1 MAPGDADAD
10 EVGDGGAHGALELE
24 AEELRVA
31 LEHARHVAGLDVH
44 PLEVLDDGREVD
56 DDAGVEHLRVA
67 AEQVR
72 ELVAADADLAE
83 VVEDGDH
90 VLADVAAEGE
100 RVGGE
105 VVEAEAE
112 GAKELRRAPALFCVF
127 TKKNPNGLVF
137 ILGTIRW
144 RSKPS
149 WRPLT

>member
-1 MAPGDADAD
+1 MRRNYLSKFKLSVVRRTPCVCWWP
-10 EVGDGGAHGALELE
+10 EWH
-24 AEELRVA
+24 
-31 LEHARHVAGLDVH
+31 
-44 PLEVLDDGREVD
+44 D

-90 VLADVAAEGE
+90 VLADAAAEGE

-112 GAKELRRAPALFCVF
+112 GAKELRRAPALFRRF
-127 TKKNPNGLVF
+127 
-137 ILGTIRW
+137 
-144 RSKPS
+144 
-149 WRPLT
+149 

>member
-1 MAPGDADAD
+1 MWEESDATAVPSCGRAPASLLVRLQRPASTPFTTRNRYPDDAADLPPGDADAD

-83 VVEDGDH
+83 VVEDGTMF
-90 VLADVAAEGE
+90 
-100 RVGGE
+100 
-105 VVEAEAE
+105 
-112 GAKELRRAPALFCVF
+112 LRTLQPRAS
-127 TKKNPNGLVF
+127 G
-137 ILGTIRW
+137 
-144 RSKPS
+144 
-149 WRPLT
+149 